1 MNNDVIES
9 LVSTVIQSYK
19 YVGFTN
25 DTIHERD
32 LYLTLLTCVLV
43 KSPNLDNLIAECK
56 QKKSNHEFLATV
68 RKYSTNELLTPA
80 LRAFLNELV
89 ELTNN
94 SDGAIIFHEVF
105 QLSDNSDIQK
115 LSRQDRVTLYD
126 RVLQRLQAMNLP
138 DQFAAEFSYQAL
150 PFNFAKLYTQLL
162 QPKPKSRVYDP
173 YAIAGESIV
182 DFALQNQNLS
192 ITTESVN
199 QSSRYI
205 RHQLLIAGVQKLNT
219 INSFALA
226 PVANVKKGEFDYALT
241 LLQPS
246 IYSEIEDITGDS
258 SKKLKGDYEENRIPK
273 AVLKSRFWEHAL
285 IHHMLY
291 SLNDSGKVVII
302 TGKGPLSRHS
312 DFHSRKQLVDN
323 YQIDAVIQL
332 PPKLLDAR
340 TVPLFA
346 IVLNKKRSNKDKIT
360 FIDARNCYTPDSG
373 INILTSIDDIATAY
387 RTQSSQSI
395 KLELITLDTIIENG
409 YSLNVDT
416 YIAHEKRNYEDID
429 VEAVQQALL
438 KQQRNTDSIISKLN
452 STFSFK

>member
-25 DTIHERD
+25 DRIHERD

-43 KSPNLDNLIAECK
+43 KSPNLDNLITECK

-68 RKYSTNELLTPA
+68 RKYSTNKALNPA
-80 LRAFLNELV
+80 LKAFLNELE
-89 ELTNN
+89 ELTNSN
-94 SDGAIIFHEVF
+94 SQKLVFSEVF
-105 QLSDNSDIQK
+105 QLRDNSNIQK
-115 LSRQDRVTLYD
+115 LSRKERVTLYD

-150 PFNFAKLYTQLL
+150 PFSFAELYSKLL
-162 QPKPKSRVYDP
+162 QPQSKSRVYDP
-173 YAIAGESIV
+173 YAVAGESIV
-182 DFALQNQNLS
+182 DFALQNQS
-192 ITTESVN
+192 VCITTESVN

-205 RHQLLIAGVQKLNT
+205 RHQLLIAGVPELNT
-219 INSFALA
+219 MNSFALDPA
-226 PVANVKKGEFDYALT
+226 TNIKKGEFDYAIT

-246 IYSEIEDITGDS
+246 IYSEIEDIRGDN
-258 SKKLKGDYEENRIPK
+258 SKALKGNYEENRIPK

-285 IHHMLY
+285 THHMLY
-291 SLNDSGKVVII
+291 SLNDSGKAVII

-323 YQIDAVIQL
+323 NQIDAVIQL

-346 IVLNKKRSNKDKIT
+346 IVLNKERSNKEKIT
-360 FIDARNCYTPDSG
+360 FIDARNCYIPDAG
-373 INILTSIDDIATAY
+373 INILTSIDEIAAAY
-387 RTQSSQSI
+387 RNQSSQSI
-395 KLELITLDTIIENG
+395 KLELITPDIVINNG

-416 YIAHEKRNYEDID
+416 YIVHEKRNYEDID
-429 VEAVQQALL
+429 VEAIQQALL
-438 KQQRNTDSIISKLN
+438 KQQRKTDSIISKLN

>member
-1 MNNDVIES
+1 MNNDIIES
-9 LVSTVIQSYK
+9 LVSVVVQSYK
-19 YVGFTN
+19 FVGFAKN
-25 DTIHERD
+25 TIHERD
-32 LYLTLLTCVLV
+32 QYLTLLTCVLV
-43 KSPNLDNLIAECK
+43 KSPDFDNLITECEH
-56 QKKSNHEFLATV
+56 KKSNQDFLATV
-68 RKYSTNELLTPA
+68 RKYSTNKVLPPA
-80 LRAFLNELV
+80 LKVLLNELE
-89 ELTNN
+89 ELTDSN
-94 SDGAIIFHEVF
+94 SQKLVFSEVF
-105 QLSDNSDIQK
+105 QLRDNSNIQK
-115 LSRQDRVTLYD
+115 LSRKERVTLYD

-138 DQFAAEFSYQAL
+138 DHFAADFSYQAL
-150 PFNFAKLYTQLL
+150 PFNFAKLYTKLL

-205 RHQLLIAGVQKLNT
+205 RHQLLIAGVPELNT
-219 INSFALA
+219 MNSFALDPA
-226 PVANVKKGEFDYALT
+226 TNVKKGEFHYAIT

-246 IYSEIEDITGDS
+246 IYSEIEDIRGDN
-258 SKKLKGDYEENRIPK
+258 SKALKGNYEENRIPK

-291 SLNDSGKVVII
+291 SLNDSGKAVII

-323 YQIDAVIQL
+323 NQIDAIIQL

-346 IVLNKKRSNKDKIT
+346 IILNKKRSNSNKIT
-360 FIDARNCYTPDSG
+360 FIDARNCYTPDAG
-373 INILTSIDDIATAY
+373 IHTLTSIDDIAAAY
-387 RTQSSQSI
+387 RNQSSQSI
-395 KLELITLDTIIENG
+395 KLELVTQDIVIKNG

-416 YIAHEKRNYEDID
+416 YVAHEKQHYDDID
-429 VEAVQQALL
+429 VDAVQRALL
-438 KQQRNTDSIISKLN
+438 KQQRHTDLIIRKLN

>member
-19 YVGFTN
+19 YIGFTN
-25 DTIHERD
+25 DTIYERD

-43 KSPNLDNLIAECK
+43 KSPNLDSLITEFK
-56 QKKSNHEFLATV
+56 QKKSKHEFLATV

-89 ELTNN
+89 ELANN
-94 SDGAIIFHEVF
+94 SDGALVFHEVF
-105 QLSDNSDIQK
+105 QLRDNSDIQK
-115 LSRQDRVTLYD
+115 LSRQDSVTLYD

-150 PFNFAKLYTQLL
+150 PFSFAELYSKLL
-162 QPKPKSRVYDP
+162 QPQSKSRVYDP
-173 YAIAGESIV
+173 YAVAGESIV
-182 DFALQNQNLS
+182 DFALQNQS
-192 ITTESVN
+192 VCITTESVN

-205 RHQLLIAGVQKLNT
+205 KHQLLIAGVSELNT
-219 INSFALA
+219 MNSFALDPA
-226 PVANVKKGEFDYALT
+226 TNVKKGEFDYAIT

-246 IYSEIEDITGDS
+246 IYSEIEDIRGDN
-258 SKKLKGDYEENRIPK
+258 SKALKGNYEENRIPK

-291 SLNDSGKVVII
+291 SLNDSGKAVII

-323 YQIDAVIQL
+323 NQIDAIIQL

-360 FIDARNCYTPDSG
+360 FIDARNCYTPDAG
-373 INILTSIDDIATAY
+373 INILTSIDDIAEAY
-387 RTQSSQSI
+387 RNQNSQSV
-395 KLELITLDTIIENG
+395 KLELVTPDKVIKHG

-416 YIAHEKRNYEDID
+416 YIAHDKRDYEDID
-429 VEAVQQALL
+429 VDAVQEALL
-438 KQQRNTDSIISKLN
+438 KQQRHTDLIIRKLN